1 MFRYP
6 RRREF
11 DIEPFKK
18 ESPPHGTLYGLPEGS
33 RLLPEV
39 RDFQSTS
46 QFGR

>member
-18 ESPPHGTLYGLPEGS
+18 ESPPTEPFTAFRRKS
-33 RLLPEV
+33 PSAR
-39 RDFQSTS
+39 SA
-46 QFGR
+46 